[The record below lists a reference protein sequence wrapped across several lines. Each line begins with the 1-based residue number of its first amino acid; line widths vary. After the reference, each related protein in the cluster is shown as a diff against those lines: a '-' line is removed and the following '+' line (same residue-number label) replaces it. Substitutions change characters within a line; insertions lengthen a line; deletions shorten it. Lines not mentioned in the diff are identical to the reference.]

1 MSAQDHPYITCHELL
16 DFLHLY
22 LENELP
28 EDRRSD
34 FDRHLAA
41 REAYQRYLQQYE
53 ETIRLGR
60 AASADPAAPLP
71 AEAPE
76 ELVRAGSDP
85 GRPERC
91 ICRPGSIRCG

>member
-1 MSAQDHPYITCHELL
+1 MSAQERPDITCHELL

-34 FDRHLAA
+34 FDRHLAVC
-41 REAYQRYLQQYE
+41 EPCQLYLRQYE

-60 AASADPAAPLP
+60 AAYADPAAPLP
-71 AEAPE
+71 ADRPE
-76 ELVRAGSDP
+76 ELVRAILKVRRKD
-85 GRPERC
+85 
-91 ICRPGSIRCG
+91 